1 VPSSDLI
8 VETVRGLELRL
19 QTQAGVFAHRGL
31 DGGTRLL
38 IESMHITPTNRVLD
52 LGCGYGAI
60 GIAAAKIATRGEVV
74 LVDSDIRATRLAQR
88 NIELNGV
95 TNAGVVLGDG
105 VHDLPPKSRFDL
117 VVSNPPTH
125 SGREVL
131 EDFVAGAYAVL
142 KPRGRLYLVL
152 NRVLSLRREVEEVFG
167 NAETVARSK
176 GFVVIRAQKHQ
187 RRPEN
192 DELLEQLYASPLDSA
207 EPRSPL
213 TRKLLA

>member
-1 VPSSDLI
+1 VPSSDLTI
-8 VETVRGLELRL
+8 EAVRGLELRL

-38 IESMHITPTNRVLD
+38 IEAMHVTPTSRVLD

-74 LVDSDIRATRLAQR
+74 LVDSDIRATRLTQR
-88 NIELNGV
+88 NLDLNLV
-95 TNAGVVLGDG
+95 TNASVILGDG

-131 EDFVAGAYAVL
+131 DDFVAGAYAVL
-142 KPRGRLYLVL
+142 RPRGHLYLVI
-152 NRVLSLRREVEEVFG
+152 NRVLSLKREVEDVFG
-167 NAETVARSK
+167 NAETVARLK
-176 GFVVIRAQKHQ
+176 GFVVVRAQKEKRLHAGESLSPEPLAS
-187 RRPEN
+187 RR
-192 DELLEQLYASPLDSA
+192 S
-207 EPRSPL
+207 
-213 TRKLLA
+213 